1 MFECC
6 DCGKPTDNS
15 CDVNDLSGNL
25 LFTIHRCDACE
36 EQLKLEMDF
45 QSEGETI
52 EIDTLV
58 CPWCGYEYEDHESCR
73 YYDIGSEE
81 EVDCPSCG
89 RKFDL
94 EVQTAVRFST
104 KRSLCEMPED
114 YGKEEQDD

>member
-6 DCGKPTDNS
+6 DCGKPTTNS
-15 CDVNDLSGNL
+15 YDVKGFGSIP
-25 LFTIHRCDACE
+25 LFTVHRCDACGE
-36 EQLKLEMDF
+36 RLKLESDF

-58 CPWCGYEYEDHESCR
+58 CPWCGYEYDAYESCQ
-73 YYDIGSEE
+73 YGGDED
-81 EVDCPSCG
+81 EVECESCG

-94 EVQTAVRFST
+94 EVHTTVRYST

-114 YGKEEQDD
+114 YGKEEQG